1 MRDEKNIVKK
11 LKALNSMIED
21 YLDSMDMAEAE
32 AEEEKKAE
40 PKKEK

>member
-1 MRDEKNIVKK
+1 MKDEKNIVKK

-21 YLDSMDMAEAE
+21 YLDSMDMEEAE